1 MAKINI
7 DYVFNLENGST
18 RKVSVNDVK
27 ENIQASEIMALADL
41 FIEKNSHYN
50 GSPFTSLKKCSKFV
64 IDEEVI
70 V

>member
-1 MAKINI
+1 
-7 DYVFNLENGST
+7 
-18 RKVSVNDVK
+18 VNDVK